1 MGNTSAP
8 PVGVQNSGLDDLLGM
23 GSQEPSVNQVVDQI
37 TDNTNNLNI
46 LETSEPETATEVPHQ
61 VEAYSE
67 EGLTVF
73 LTHSR
78 EPGTTVA
85 RFEATI
91 NSSNSHEFEDFT
103 FQVAVP
109 KSQQLQMLAPSGT
122 TLSITE
128 PITQVFRV
136 NNPEGAQVRL
146 RLRIVYKIDGE
157 EVSKMGEAKGIPDSW
172 I

>member
-1 MGNTSAP
+1 M
-8 PVGVQNSGLDDLLGM
+8 
-23 GSQEPSVNQVVDQI
+23 
-37 TDNTNNLNI
+37 NI
-46 LETSEPETATEVPHQ
+46 LETEPETATDVPHQ
-61 VEAYSE
+61 VETYSE